1 MRTIIAALLGV
12 IPGIASVSMVLLL
25 FFYVFAI
32 MATNL
37 YGASFP
43 QWFGTL
49 GESMYTLFQVM
60 TLESWSMGIARPIME
75 LYPYAWVFFVIY
87 ILIVTFVMVNL
98 FIGLIVDAIFT
109 IKGEQKEEKSK
120 ELQEIELL
128 KEQVQ
133 ELKQILLKK
142 SENDNT

>member
-1 MRTIIAALLGV
+1 
-12 IPGIASVSMVLLL
+12 
-25 FFYVFAI
+25 
-32 MATNL
+32 
-37 YGASFP
+37 
-43 QWFGTL
+43 
-49 GESMYTLFQVM
+49 
-60 TLESWSMGIARPIME
+60 
-75 LYPYAWVFFVIY
+75 
-87 ILIVTFVMVNL
+87 MVNL